1 MEFQEYCVLIAQG
14 IVAASG
20 CECGVLWLDEC
31 CGLWP
36 QRAMISSSR
45 EILSVASINDYEI
58 YERSLSAVY
67 YLSLPGRRR
76 NDTQN

>member
-1 MEFQEYCVLIAQG
+1 MEFQEYCVLFAQG
-14 IVAASG
+14 IVPASG

-31 CGLWP
+31 CGLQP
-36 QRAMISSSR
+36 QQTMISSGC

-67 YLSLPGRRR
+67 YLG
-76 NDTQN
+76 DAMTH